1 MRARLGGRGAV
12 TATAHKL
19 SKIIYTMILQKEEYK
34 PEILVGNQQKYNQDK
49 IRKLEKQIAKLKE
62 AA

>member
-1 MRARLGGRGAV
+1 MRSKLGGKGAV

-19 SKIIYTMILQKEEYK
+19 ARIIYTMLLNKTEFNS
-34 PEILVGNQQKYNQDK
+34 EIIEGNQKKYVKDK
-49 IRKLEKQIAKLKE
+49 ILRLEKQIAKLK